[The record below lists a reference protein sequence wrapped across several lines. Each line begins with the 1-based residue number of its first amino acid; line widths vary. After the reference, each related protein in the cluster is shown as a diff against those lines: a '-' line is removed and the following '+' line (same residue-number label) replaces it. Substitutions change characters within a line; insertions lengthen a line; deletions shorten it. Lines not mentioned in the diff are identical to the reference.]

1 MGTTENP
8 STEVP
13 KPQTTTHVS
22 IDEQIGKM
30 KLAFGNARLPE
41 IFEPMKTVGYTE
53 EKIGGLQ
60 TELTGLEVKHQA
72 CTKEYADQYA
82 ETDKFNAKQTEVD
95 AAYTKHR
102 KLAKINFKG
111 NVQARAALKL
121 DETKPRLYASWVQQA
136 ANFYA
141 QLASTPDLQTKA
153 ATVGITAESV
163 ATQKLAL
170 ADLQALKESQ
180 RKETA
185 EAQAATDARDHA
197 FDALYPKYS
206 EYIQYAKIVLPN
218 NQALEA
224 IGVKVK
230 AK

>member
-8 STEVP
+8 ATEAP
-13 KPQTTTHVS
+13 KPQTTAHVS

-30 KLAFGNARLPE
+30 KLTFANARLPE

-53 EKIGGLQ
+53 EKIGALQ
-60 TELTGLEVKHQA
+60 TELNVLEVKHQA

-82 ETDKFNAKQTEVD
+82 ETDKFNTKQTEVD
-95 AAYTKHR
+95 SVYSKHR
-102 KLAKINFKG
+102 ELAKIVFKA
-111 NVQARAALKL
+111 NVLARAALKL
-121 DETKPRLYASWVQQA
+121 DETKPRLYTSWLQQA

-141 QLASTPDLQTKA
+141 QLGTTPDLQAKA
-153 ATVGITAESV
+153 STVGITAEAV
-163 ATQKLAL
+163 TAQKQGL
-170 ADLQALKESQ
+170 ADLQAIKESQ
-180 RKETA
+180 RKEMA

-197 FDALYPKYS
+197 FDTLYPKYS
-206 EYIQYAKIVLPN
+206 EYIKYAKIILSN